1 MSENILKSKD
11 QWLTPDL
18 MQKLLAKPHLLA
30 AFQDPQFSAVLAELQ
45 KNPQVAMQKYGSN
58 AKFRE
63 FIMEF
68 SNLMGSHFDE
78 VADKKAKEEE
88 EKKRKEEEM
97 MKNDPVYKIIQTDPQ
112 VKAALE
118 DPKVTAVIQ
127 KLQVQGGL
135 DFNEVARSDPATAQ
149 KLMLLI
155 NKGVLNTQS

>member
-1 MSENILKSKD
+1 
-11 QWLTPDL
+11 
-18 MQKLLAKPHLLA
+18 
-30 AFQDPQFSAVLAELQ
+30 
-45 KNPQVAMQKYGSN
+45 
-58 AKFRE
+58 
-63 FIMEF
+63 
-68 SNLMGSHFDE
+68 MGSHFDE

-118 DPKVTAVIQ
+118 DPKVHAVIQ
-127 KLQVQGGL
+127 KLQAQGGL